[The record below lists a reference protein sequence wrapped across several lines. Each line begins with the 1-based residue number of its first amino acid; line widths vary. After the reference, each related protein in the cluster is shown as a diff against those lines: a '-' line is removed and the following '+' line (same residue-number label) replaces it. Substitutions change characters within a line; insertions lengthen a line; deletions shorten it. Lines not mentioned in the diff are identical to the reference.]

1 MDELT
6 AEQREIIRKRQR
18 LEYYTLFKSPEEV
31 AEIYKEV
38 GQVDMSA
45 HALCYACRF
54 RGVEWVKVLVE
65 NSATFDYNREEVKF
79 PNRPYIWYKID
90 FSLGM
95 LRFSKTIKRSF
106 YAQGNLHDWCFPDPY
121 KLEKAN
127 KIIEVLPLEER
138 LKCFDYLVTVADKVS
153 FDPQMF
159 LYNAVLSNNMDMV
172 KALRER
178 GIDLPEQK
186 KTMVT
191 KPDKETAND
200 WYEFTW
206 HLNLMSDDEF
216 YSVGNCLL
224 ELTGAPV
231 LKYTNGVFYDIMRHR
246 FGNPEFFKYIVTHF
260 DQKKMNKTEIMREI
274 IDRDAIPCLPICE
287 EIGWLSMNR
296 RRDELIKHATEKKK
310 TEAIAWLMD
319 FKNRTADFAAER
331 EKAEKKMMRELN
343 ADPNS
348 IGEMKK
354 IWTYK
359 KQEDGTLVI
368 TSYKGSA
375 TVVTIPEKIG
385 KDTVTAIGEY
395 ALAGGSPKAA
405 EQHREVRRKITKI
418 IIPDT
423 IKRIDEYAFLKCFS
437 LTEINIPDGI
447 TEISDCMFMY
457 CEKLKSIKL
466 PESVTKIGA
475 GAFSHC
481 ENLKSAEL
489 SESVTIIG
497 DNAFG
502 HCERLE
508 KLNIPD
514 NVTEIGRFAFFACAR
529 VKSFDIPSAVKS
541 IGEGAFSHCES
552 ITELKLPRGIT
563 EIGDNMLAYCFNLK
577 SVEIPDTVETIG
589 EYAFLCCE
597 EIKRIELPDSVTNIM
612 VYAFRNCLKLETV
625 TLPSSVKQIKNWTH
639 SGQKPDTVFDESPNV
654 TAIVEPKS
662 YAERYCK
669 RNEIKYKYSEV
680 K

>member
-1 MDELT
+1 
-6 AEQREIIRKRQR
+6 
-18 LEYYTLFKSPEEV
+18 
-31 AEIYKEV
+31 
-38 GQVDMSA
+38 MSA

-54 RGVEWVKVLVE
+54 RGVEWVKALVE
-65 NSATFDYNREEVKF
+65 NGATFDYNREEVKF

-95 LRFSKTIKRSF
+95 LRFSSNIKKSF
-106 YAQGNLHDWCFPDPY
+106 YSQGNLHDWCFPDPY

-127 KIIEVLPLEER
+127 KTIEVLPLEKR
-138 LKCFDYLVTVADKVS
+138 LECFDYLVTVADKVS
-153 FDPQMF
+153 FDPQKF
-159 LYNAVLSNNMDMV
+159 FYNAVISNNMDMV

-191 KPDKETAND
+191 KPDKETTND

-206 HLNLMSDDEF
+206 HLGLMSDDEF

-224 ELTGAPV
+224 ELTGASA
-231 LKYTNGVFYDIMRHR
+231 LRYSNGIFYDIMRHR
-246 FGNPEFFKYIVTHF
+246 FGNSEFFKYVVTHF

-274 IDRDAIPCLPICE
+274 VERDAIPCLPVCE

-319 FKNRTADFAAER
+319 FKNRTADFAVER

-348 IGEMKK
+348 VGELKK

-359 KQEDGTLVI
+359 KQDDGTLI
-368 TSYKGSA
+368 IMSYKGSA

-395 ALAGGSPKAA
+395 ALAGGSPKAT

-423 IKRIDEYAFLKCFS
+423 VNRIEASAFKKCFS

-447 TEISDCMFMY
+447 TEISDEMFMY
-457 CEKLKSIKL
+457 CEKLKSVEL
-466 PESVTKIGA
+466 PESITRIGNA
-475 GAFSHC
+475 AFSHC
-481 ENLKSAEL
+481 DS
-489 SESVTIIG
+489 
-497 DNAFG
+497 
-502 HCERLE
+502 LE
-508 KLNIPD
+508 ELNIPN
-514 NVTEIGRFAFFACAR
+514 NVTEIDGFAFFGCEKMKSFEIPESVKSIGRFAF
-529 VKSFDIPSAVKS
+529 
-541 IGEGAFSHCES
+541 SHCQALKQIKLPHGITTISENTFSNCFMLES
-552 ITELKLPRGIT
+552 I
-563 EIGDNMLAYCFNLK
+563 
-577 SVEIPDTVETIG
+577 EIPETVEEIG
-589 EYAFLCCE
+589 EYAFYDCDAL
-597 EIKRIELPDSVTNIM
+597 KRVDLPNNVQNIGR
-612 VYAFRNCLKLETV
+612 YAFGKCYSLETI
-625 TLPSSVKQIKNWTH
+625 TLPPSIKQIKNQTH
-639 SGQKPDTVFDESPNV
+639 SGSKPETIFDESPNV

-669 RNEIKYKYSEV
+669 RNEIPYKYAE
-680 K
+680 